1 MTLAK
6 NLKEG
11 IFNVFSWLGID
22 NDVDGHDDDENDQIL
37 YSCTML

>member
-11 IFNVFSWLGID
+11 IFSVFSWLGID
-22 NDVDGHDDDENDQIL
+22 NDDGGHDDDENDQIL
-37 YSCTML
+37 YICTML